1 MTNSIAALVGTAGGV
16 GTTRLSVEIGAALAA
31 DSREAIV
38 VDAAFDTQ
46 GLSAYAPGRLVPDV
60 TTLITDGGELEDALV
75 RVPTETAGELRLCPA
90 HAPFTRVAAA
100 KAPESAERLEATIET
115 AADRADHVLVD
126 VPPLA
131 SNPAVA
137 GAAAAETRALVVPPT
152 IRGEDA
158 LSRTYGSLAD
168 LGLDADLV
176 VANRATEGA
185 LPDADHVIPESTE
198 TDVSEMP
205 ACLRSEPEVGPA
217 IAALAESLYDTTLDV
232 DLGGG
237 IASSARKYLP

>member
-1 MTNSIAALVGTAGGV
+1 MTTSIAALVGTAGGV
-16 GTTRLSVEIGAALAA
+16 GTTRLAVEVGAALAA
-31 DSREAIV
+31 DGREAII

-60 TTLITDGGELEDALV
+60 TTLITDGGDIGDALV
-75 RVPTETAGELRLCPA
+75 SFPTDTLGALQLCPA
-90 HAPFTRVAAA
+90 HAPYTRVAAA

-115 AADRADHVLVD
+115 AAERADHVIVD

-137 GAAAAETRALVVPPT
+137 GAAAADRRALVIPPT
-152 IRGEDA
+152 VRGEDA

-168 LGLDADLV
+168 LGFEADLV
-176 VANRATEGA
+176 VANRAEEET
-185 LPDADHVIPESTE
+185 PDADHVIPESTE
-198 TDVSEMP
+198 TDVSQTP

-217 IAALAESLYDTTLDV
+217 VAALAEALFDTTLEV
-232 DLGGG
+232 DLGAGL
-237 IASSARKYLP
+237 ASSARKYLP